1 MLNKWI
7 PILLLG
13 LLAACQPKLP
23 ESPLP
28 PPDIWKV
35 KISNSLSWLEPA
47 INTCTLA
54 QPGKGA
60 IIIIEGED
68 LIADIILQWNTEIP
82 AGGSIA
88 EIGWDELSIVVH
100 PDNPLQTLSIE
111 ELQSIFSG
119 KIRSW
124 EEVNQPR
131 QVSGE
136 IEAWVNP
143 PEDEITKGFIDIFSF
158 QPSRNPQ
165 NHVAPSASTLRQAI
179 SSNPLAIGYLPA
191 HWLDNSVRSIP
202 VQGIPSENLRRP
214 ILGLFPQEPMGPT
227 RIWLTCLQDA
237 MSKSTPP

>member
-1 MLNKWI
+1 MLIKWI
-7 PILLLG
+7 SILFLVLLSS
-13 LLAACQPKLP
+13 CQPKFR

-35 KISNSLSWLEPA
+35 KISSSLGWLEPA
-47 INTCTLA
+47 VNTCTLA
-54 QPGKGA
+54 QPGKG
-60 IIIIEGED
+60 IIIIKEGED
-68 LIADIILQWNTEIP
+68 LIADMILQWNTETP
-82 AGGSIA
+82 VGGTIA

-100 PDNPLQTLSIE
+100 PDNPLQALSIGD
-111 ELQSIFSG
+111 LQSIFSG

-124 EEVNQPR
+124 EQVNQPG
-131 QVSGE
+131 QISGE
-136 IEAWVNP
+136 IVVWVNP
-143 PEDEITKGFIDIFSF
+143 PEDEISKGFADIFSF

-165 NHVAPSASTLRQAI
+165 NHVAPSPSSLRQAI
-179 SSNPLAIGYLPA
+179 SSNPLGIGYLPA
-191 HWLDNSVRSIP
+191 HWLDNSIRSIP